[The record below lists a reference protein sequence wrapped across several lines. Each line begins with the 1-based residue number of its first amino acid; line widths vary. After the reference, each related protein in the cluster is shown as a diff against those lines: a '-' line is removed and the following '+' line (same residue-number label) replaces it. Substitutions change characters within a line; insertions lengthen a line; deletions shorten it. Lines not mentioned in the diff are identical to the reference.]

1 MAASTGTRW
10 GRSILAVVA
19 GLVLI
24 FVLSI
29 AVDTVLEKTVL
40 PGLAR
45 AEATTLQW
53 IFVTLYRAVISIAG
67 CYLAARLAPDR
78 PMAHA
83 LALGA
88 VGVVVS
94 ALGLFV
100 MWGVGPLWYPVALV
114 VIALPCGYVGG
125 RLYAPQAG

>member
-1 MAASTGTRW
+1 MTASTGTRW

-29 AVDTVLEKTVL
+29 AVDTALEKTVL

-83 LALGA
+83 LALGL

-94 ALGLFV
+94 ALGLFF

-114 VIALPCGYVGG
+114 VIALPCGYIGG
-125 RLYAPQAG
+125 RLASQSS